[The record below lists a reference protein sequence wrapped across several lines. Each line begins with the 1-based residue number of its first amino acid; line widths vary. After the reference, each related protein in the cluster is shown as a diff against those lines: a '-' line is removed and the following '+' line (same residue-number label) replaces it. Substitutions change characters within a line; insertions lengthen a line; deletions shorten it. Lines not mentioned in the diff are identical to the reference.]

1 MCINCGACV
10 IVCRVEAIFN
20 KADLPEW
27 GSETPG
33 RHRHTRHGIGRA
45 GVCLFPE
52 QVAAG
57 RLRMDAKDERTRA
70 VGGRWNT
77 ADVHK
82 HTSPQR
88 RGRDGGKG
96 GSR

>member
-10 IVCRVEAIFN
+10 IVCRVEAIFK

-33 RHRHTRHGIGRA
+33 IDTRVMGIGRA

-82 HTSPQR
+82 HASPQR
-88 RGRDGGKG
+88 RGRDRGKG